1 MKILEGLVQG
11 SEAWLAARTHYN
23 CASEASAMMGQSP
36 NLTRNRLLQM
46 KAIGH
51 EQEFSAYVQEKVF
64 ARGHEVEALARPLAA
79 EIIGDD
85 LFSLVG
91 VDDEDYLLASF
102 DGITL
107 LGDVVW
113 ECKQHRDSKVA
124 DVRAGRIPEED
135 YWQCIQQ
142 LYVSGAE
149 RLLYTV
155 SDGTPE
161 RTVHAWLESN
171 ESDNEALL
179 NGWRMFDEERA
190 AYRHVDT
197 PPPPLAAV
205 QPQLPAVSVIIN
217 GSVAVIDNLKVF
229 GDALTDY
236 VSQIN
241 KSPQTDDD
249 FATLEATVKT
259 LKSAEEALTAAE
271 NSAMAQTESIDTLRR
286 VVAQYRDLAR
296 SNRLVVEKLVKS
308 EKENRRATIIQ
319 RGKDALAAHIAALN
333 KRLGRAFMP
342 PMAGD
347 FAGKA
352 KGLKTIDSLN
362 NAIDSELARCKI
374 EANATADEIQLN
386 LDSLKGEGFDWRF
399 LFPDLASVCTKAADD
414 FAALLGSRIA
424 VHEMFETDRIE
435 KIRAET
441 EEKLRQEAEDRRK
454 REEAEAKRLVEAEAA
469 RQAPERQQHEAAA
482 AHAARIEAERTRQ
495 QADVEGF
502 AEVKIV
508 TPSIQAPP
516 PRKARADGG
525 MAIEIMAPP
534 IVLSD
539 DGVPTSPRFDAMHAA
554 PAYSEAIAALQAISD
569 LCSNA
574 LMADKEVRNKVAVIA
589 FHALKQRAVA

>member
-1 MKILEGLVQG
+1 MKILEGLLQG
-11 SEAWLAARTHYN
+11 SDEWLDARTRYN
-23 CASEASAMMGQSP
+23 CASEAGAMMGQSP

-46 KAIGH
+46 KALGH

-64 ARGHEVEALARPLAA
+64 TRGHEVEALARPLAA
-79 EIIGDD
+79 VEIGDD
-85 LFSLVG
+85 LFQLVG

-113 ECKQHRDSKVA
+113 ECKQWNEAKAA
-124 DVRAGRIPEED
+124 DVRDGRVPNED
-135 YWQCIQQ
+135 FWQCVHQK
-142 LYVSGAE
+142 LVSGAE
-149 RLLYTV
+149 QLLYTV

-161 RTVHAWLESN
+161 RTVHIWLESN
-171 ESDNEALL
+171 ERDEQALL
-179 NGWRMFDEERA
+179 AGWRQFDEERF

-197 PPPPLAAV
+197 PPPALAAV

-217 GSVAVIDNLKVF
+217 GSVAVIDNLLVF
-229 GDALTDY
+229 GNALTDY
-236 VSQIN
+236 VAQIN
-241 KSPQTDDD
+241 RRPETDND

-259 LKSAEEALTAAE
+259 LKSAEDALTAAE
-271 NSAMAQTESIDTLRR
+271 SSAMAQTESIDTLRR

-296 SNRLVVEKLVKS
+296 NNRLVVEKLVKS
-308 EKENRRATIIQ
+308 EKENRRAKIIQ

-333 KRLGRAFMP
+333 KRLGRAYMP

-362 NAIDSELARCKI
+362 NAIDSELARCKVD
-374 EANATADEIQLN
+374 ANATADEIQAN
-386 LDSLKGEGFDWRF
+386 VDSLKGEGFDWRF
-399 LFPDLASVCTKAADD
+399 LFPDLASVCTKASDD
-414 FAALLGSRIA
+414 FAALLGSRISM
-424 VHEMFETDRIE
+424 HEKAEADRIE

-441 EEKLRQEAEDRRK
+441 EAKLRREAEEQRR
-454 REEAEAKRLVEAEAA
+454 REEAEAKRLADDEAA
-469 RQAPERQQHEAAA
+469 RQAPERLQHEAAA

-508 TPSIQAPP
+508 TPSIPAPP
-516 PRKARADGG
+516 PREARADGG
-525 MAIEIMAPP
+525 MSIEIMAPP

-539 DGVPTSPRFDAMHAA
+539 DGVPTSPRFADLTRNT
-554 PAYSEAIAALQAISD
+554 PLEALQAISD
-569 LCSNA
+569 LCSNS